1 MTQNGNQ
8 NDSAAEKSG
17 ESAGSDAYKQ
27 AKQDGT
33 FAVPTSEAL
42 LPVID
47 FVWPL
52 IDVLYLDLPVPT
64 DDRKPK
70 KIPLN
75 EANFARKEFQALWGR
90 INHRAVYQ
98 VEFDSNKLIRKAVE
112 HLDKHLN
119 VAALQYVVQAGQQRQ
134 QLEADDLT
142 SGAGFAVQTT
152 QTGGVVH

>member
-1 MTQNGNQ
+1 M
-8 NDSAAEKSG
+8 
-17 ESAGSDAYKQ
+17 
-27 AKQDGT
+27 
-33 FAVPTSEAL
+33 
-42 LPVID
+42 
-47 FVWPL
+47 
-52 IDVLYLDLPVPT
+52 PT

-98 VEFDSNKLIRKAVE
+98 VEFDSGELIRKAIG

-119 VAALQYVVQAGQQRQ
+119 VAALQYVVQAGQQRE

-142 SGAGFAVQTT
+142 SGAGFAVQTKEPDLLRVLPT
-152 QTGGVVH
+152 MLEKMAADIRADAQRGAN

>member
-1 MTQNGNQ
+1 
-8 NDSAAEKSG
+8 
-17 ESAGSDAYKQ
+17 
-27 AKQDGT
+27 
-33 FAVPTSEAL
+33 
-42 LPVID
+42 VID

-90 INHRAVYQ
+90 INHKRRLPGRVRLRRADPQ
-98 VEFDSNKLIRKAVE
+98 GDRA
-112 HLDKHLN
+112 LDKHLN
-119 VAALQYVVQAGQQRQ
+119 VAALQYVVQAGQQRE

-142 SGAGFAVQTT
+142 SGSGFKRCRPRRRTPRP
-152 QTGGVVH
+152 